1 MPELK
6 KKEEVKNII
15 FFGKATTTKF
25 NKMCNWVYHAQLT
38 SKIFLVIYKIS
49 V

>member
-1 MPELK
+1 MPEL

-25 NKMCNWVYHAQLT
+25 NKMCNWVYQA
-38 SKIFLVIYKIS
+38 
-49 V
+49 